1 MDPAQALTGADDA
14 ANTGGPD
21 QPASNATTRP
31 GQAQTRPAPTPA
43 GPGYGDG
50 LSGRFTGRIP
60 QQRAPLPENDVCG
73 RRSLKLHPSA
83 GVTPV
88 T

>member
-14 ANTGGPD
+14 ANTGEPD

-31 GQAQTRPAPTPA
+31 GQAQTRPAPAPA
-43 GPGYGDG
+43 GPGHGDG

-60 QQRAPLPENDVCG
+60 QQRAPIP
-73 RRSLKLHPSA
+73 
-83 GVTPV
+83 
-88 T
+88 